1 MCMPK
6 YQRALVTGGA
16 GFIGSQ
22 IVDALI
28 RRHVKV
34 FVVDDLSTG
43 HKENL
48 NPNAGFTKLS
58 LLNPQFPSLLKRIR
72 PDIIFH
78 TAAHLDL
85 RASILNPAKDAQTNI
100 MGSLALMQE
109 ARKAGVKKII
119 FSSTGGPMY
128 PGNVRP
134 PWSEKVPAEPISP
147 YGIAKRAAEMY
158 FAFLHDVHG
167 VPFVALRYSN
177 VYGPRQNAQ
186 GEAGVV
192 AIFASRMLKSRPI
205 TIYGDGKQ
213 TRDYICV
220 DDVVNANM
228 LAMQKNVVGIFN
240 IGTGKETNVL
250 SVFKKLQK
258 LTGSALPGRHAPAA
272 PGELLR
278 SALDSGK
285 AARELGWRAEVSL
298 DEGLRKTVEWF
309 RRRNVK

>member
-1 MCMPK
+1 MPFMK

-16 GFIGSQ
+16 GFIGSHL
-22 IVDALI
+22 VDALI

-43 HKENL
+43 RKENL

-58 LLNPQFPSLLKRIR
+58 LLNPQFPNLLKRIR
-72 PDIIFH
+72 PDIVFH
-78 TAAHLDL
+78 AAAHLDL
-85 RASILNPAKDAQTNI
+85 RASVSNPLKDAETNI
-100 MGSLALMQE
+100 MGSLVLVQE
-109 ARKAGVKKII
+109 ARKAGVKKIV

-128 PGNVRP
+128 PGHVRP
-134 PWSEKVPAEPISP
+134 PWREMVPAEPLSP
-147 YGIAKRAAEMY
+147 YGISKRAAEMY
-158 FAFLHDVHG
+158 FAFLNDVHG
-167 VPFVALRYSN
+167 VPYVALRYSN
-177 VYGPRQNAQ
+177 VYGPRQSTE

-192 AIFASRMLKSRPI
+192 AIFTSRMLKNRPV

-220 DDVVNANM
+220 DDVVSANM

-240 IGTGKETNVL
+240 IGTGKETNVV
-250 SVFKKLQK
+250 SVFKKLKK
-258 LTGSALPGRHAPAA
+258 LTGSHVPERHAPAP

-278 SALDSGK
+278 SALDSHK
-285 AARELGWRAEVSL
+285 AARELGWRPEVGL

-309 RRRNVK
+309 RKRV

>member
-1 MCMPK
+1 MPK
-6 YQRALVTGGA
+6 YTRALVTGGA
-16 GFIGSQ
+16 GFIGSHL
-22 IVDALI
+22 VDALI

-43 HKENL
+43 RRENV

-58 LLNPQFPSLLKRIR
+58 LLNPQFPSLLRRLR
-72 PDIIFH
+72 PEIVFH

-85 RASILNPAKDAQTNI
+85 RASVLDPAKDAETNI
-100 MGSLALMQE
+100 MGSLALVQE
-109 ARKAGVKKII
+109 ARKAGVKKIV

-128 PGNVRP
+128 PGHVRP
-134 PWSEKVPAEPISP
+134 PWSEKVPAEPLSP
-147 YGIAKRAAEMY
+147 YGISKRAAEMY

-167 VPFVALRYSN
+167 VPYVALRYSN
-177 VYGPRQNAQ
+177 VYGPRQSAH

-192 AIFASRMLKSRPI
+192 AIFTSRMLKNRPV

-220 DDVVNANM
+220 DDVVSANM
-228 LAMQKNVVGIFN
+228 LAMQKNTVGIFN

-250 SVFKKLQK
+250 AVFKKLKK
-258 LTGSALPGRHAPAA
+258 LTGSSVPERHAPAS

-278 SALDSGK
+278 SSLDARK
-285 AARELGWRAEVSL
+285 AARELGWKPSVGL

-309 RRRNVK
+309 QKRNVK